1 MTATTVRTRRRWL
14 RLAAPVGVALAL
26 MVIAVTAHVIQNDD
40 PTDAAFLSPTSR
52 ADIGAGTLADRLTRR
67 GVVIE
72 RVTSTPAALSAAST
86 GDVTLFIPA
95 PGLVHPY
102 YLSRLTAL
110 PRTARVVLVAPGPAP
125 VSYTGLDV
133 AVGGPRWAAA
143 APAAGCTEP
152 WATGPAAVLRR
163 RYAAIYGGAF
173 GCYRGGVVEVARG
186 GAPVTFVGASDPFR
200 NDRLDEHANA
210 AVAVGL
216 LARTRRVVWL
226 DLHERERPPPG
237 PNYDPDADPQP
248 PTRGPVSGP
257 DQPGDPGQAEQPNPP
272 SIWDAFPPALWATI
286 ALLAIA
292 ALALAAASARRV
304 GAPVAEPLPV
314 RVRAAE
320 TVRGLGGLYRRAG
333 ADDAA
338 LARIQAAAR
347 RRLTE
352 HFGLPPDSP
361 LSEIA
366 ARIPGVPPEQIERL
380 LGDPELD
387 LATTAEAVQ
396 NLVRHVKGNVT

>member
-1 MTATTVRTRRRWL
+1 MTATLRRSRRWL
-14 RLAAPVGVALAL
+14 RWAGPLGVAVAL
-26 MVIAVTAHVIQNDD
+26 IVISVTAHVIQNDD
-40 PTDAAFLSPTSR
+40 PTDGAFLSPTSHE
-52 ADIGAGTLADRLTRR
+52 DIGAGGLADRLTRR
-67 GVVIE
+67 GVAIE
-72 RVTSTPAALSAAST
+72 RVTSTPAALSAASS

-95 PGLVHPY
+95 PGLVYPF
-102 YLSRLTAL
+102 YLGQLSAL
-110 PRTARVVLVAPGPAP
+110 PRTSRVVLVAPGPAP

-133 AVGGPRWAAA
+133 AAGGPRWAAA
-143 APAAGCTEP
+143 APAAGCTQP

-163 RYAAIYGGAF
+163 RYAPIDGAVF
-173 GCYRGGVVEVARG
+173 GCYRGGVVEAGRG

-237 PNYDPDADPQP
+237 PNFDPDADPQP
-248 PTRGPVSGP
+248 PTHGPVAGP
-257 DQPGDPGQAEQPNPP
+257 DQPGDPGPAEQPNPP
-272 SIWDAFPPALWATI
+272 SIWDAFPPAVWATL
-286 ALLAIA
+286 ALLAVA

-304 GAPVAEPLPV
+304 GAPIAEPLPV

-320 TVRGLGGLYRRAG
+320 TVRGLGGLYRRAR

-352 HFGLPPDSP
+352 HFGLPPDAP
-361 LSEIA
+361 LPEIA
-366 ARIPGVPPEQIERL
+366 ARIPGVPPEQLERL